1 MRGVLPNV
9 PDQGG
14 SYLLDMR
21 RYDIP
26 NSGFEP
32 ARGAAD
38 QGDLGI
44 LREAVFVG
52 FDGLCGKGFNQ
63 AEVGRWR

>member
-1 MRGVLPNV
+1 MRGELPNI

-21 RYDIP
+21 RYDIS

-44 LREAVFVG
+44 VRVAAFVG
-52 FDGLCGKGFNQ
+52 FDGLCGGGFNL
-63 AEVGRWR
+63 AGVGG